1 MRPLLPPASAVKV
14 TRSVAGGAGALS
26 GRKAARQALRVAR
39 GDRASPAVPQ
49 VVTAACRLLLSFLL
63 HYPALLGS
71 EDAAEEISVEAA
83 LPRALKNEKGI

>member
-1 MRPLLPPASAVKV
+1 
-14 TRSVAGGAGALS
+14 
-26 GRKAARQALRVAR
+26 
-39 GDRASPAVPQ
+39 